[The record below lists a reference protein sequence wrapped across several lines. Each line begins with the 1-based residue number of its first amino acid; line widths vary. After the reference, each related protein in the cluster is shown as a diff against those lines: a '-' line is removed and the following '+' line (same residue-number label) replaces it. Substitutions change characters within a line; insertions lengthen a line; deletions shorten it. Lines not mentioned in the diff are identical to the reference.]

1 MNVFNYIAISIATAG
16 SIIIIWGAIITIFKV
31 LALERR
37 RVTNIKSDI
46 SSEPIRHQFSSYLVL
61 GLDFMLAAD
70 IIHTIH
76 KPILNEL
83 YILAMI
89 VGIRSVISFFL
100 NKEMTGVKLNKAKI
114 ENEQSN

>member
-1 MNVFNYIAISIATAG
+1 MNVFNYIALSISITG
-16 SIIIIWGAIITIFKV
+16 SIIIIWGVLITVFKI

-37 RVTNIKSDI
+37 RILNTKTDV
-46 SSEPIRHQFSSYLVL
+46 SSETVRHQFSSYLLL

-76 KPILNEL
+76 NPILNEL

-100 NKEMTGVKLNKAKI
+100 NKEMTGVRLSKEKV